1 MSFNTIDNI
10 SAGGIASTISNNMLE
25 HLNLNDRSLRDH
37 AVVAIADA
45 LVKINSLVYLNFGN
59 NCITQQAATKIGNVI
74 YSNHTIRELHLHN
87 YLRPDTSSVI
97 FSVARQKSALKCLNL
112 NSNIITPFTEG
123 IIASVVELTVRIH

>member
-10 SAGGIASTISNNMLE
+10 SAGGIASIISNNMLE

-59 NCITQQAATKIGNVI
+59 NCITQQTATKIGNVI

-87 YLRPDTSSVI
+87 CLRPDTSSVI